1 MSLTAEIDVSAFEA
15 NAAEVETVLRALANR
30 RRLMLLC
37 TLAGQGEAN
46 VGQLSEA
53 VGLGQS
59 ATSQHLARMRE
70 EGLVATR
77 REAQTIWYRIA
88 DARVARLLEVL
99 HALYC
104 PAG

>member
-1 MSLTAEIDVSAFEA
+1 
-15 NAAEVETVLRALANR
+15 
-30 RRLMLLC
+30 MLLC
-37 TLAGQGEAN
+37 TLAEQGEAN
-46 VGQLSEA
+46 VGQLGDA

-77 REAQTIWYRIA
+77 REAQTIWYRIGDPRA
-88 DARVARLLEVL
+88 ARLLEVL

-104 PAG
+104 RQG